1 MIQPQYMIQR
11 DLVGCQGPR
20 LTLNNYAIVPDEA
33 RYCMVLLLQQH
44 ELVLVSSCNLEFQHF
59 KIFNF

>member
-1 MIQPQYMIQR
+1 MIQR

-20 LTLNNYAIVPDEA
+20 CMLTNYAIVPDEA
-33 RYCMVLLLQQH
+33 RYCEVLLLLLLQQY

-59 KIFNF
+59 EIFNF